1 MWNIA
6 LCGTGM
12 ISEGFVQSTKAVE
25 GLKIL
30 AVHSRHEETAKEF
43 ASKYHIEKTYTD
55 YAVMLK
61 DPEINLIYIGLPNSL
76 HYGVALQALKAKK
89 HVIVE
94 KPFVSNMPE
103 YIHLIQTAWENE
115 VKVFEMNRVLE
126 LPNYTV
132 IKDHL
137 KDIAPIRTITINF
150 CKYSRKYNDYL
161 AGKDPNVFSSEFSGG
176 ALADLGVYGVH
187 FVTGLFGMP
196 SEIDYVAQ
204 QLPNTIDASGNLT
217 LKYDGFIASL
227 VQSKNSKADPLI
239 TVQGEKGSLFVRSV
253 PGLLPHVELDT
264 DKKVEIGTDQPYDGV
279 HYIMTEALRILNT
292 KDEKVY
298 QAQLDH
304 IQTVMT
310 VLDEARKSAGIV
322 FTADKKMKKHH
333 WFSFTPKPKKEKPV
347 KAKKEKPV
355 KTKKEKTPKPKKEKP
370 TKAPK
375 AKKAK
380 ATN

>member
-30 AVHSRHEETAKEF
+30 AVHSRHEETAKAF
-43 ASKYHIEKTYTD
+43 ASKYQINKTYTD
-55 YAVMLK
+55 YATMLK
-61 DPEINLIYIGLPNSL
+61 DPEIQLIYIGLPNSL
-76 HYGVALQALKAKK
+76 HYGVALEALKAKK

-103 YIHLIQTAWENE
+103 YIHLIQTALENE

-161 AGKDPNVFSSEFSGG
+161 AGKNPNVFSSEFSGG

-196 SEIDYVAQ
+196 SEVDYVAQ

-239 TVQGEKGSLFVRSV
+239 TVQGEKGSMFVRSV
-253 PGLLPHVELDT
+253 PGLLPHVELDM
-264 DKKVEIGTDQPYDGV
+264 DKKSEIGTTQPYDGV
-279 HYIMTEALRILNT
+279 HYIMAEALRILDT
-292 KDEKVY
+292 KDENAY
-298 QAQLDH
+298 RAQLDH

-310 VLDEARKSAGIV
+310 VLDEARKTAGIV
-322 FTADKKMKKHH
+322 FTADKLMKKQH
-333 WFSFTPKPKKEKPV
+333 WFSFKPKAPKAVKEKAAKPAKAVKAKKEKTVKAKKEKPV
-347 KAKKEKPV
+347 KAKKEKAS
-355 KTKKEKTPKPKKEKP
+355 K
-370 TKAPK
+370 
-375 AKKAK
+375 
-380 ATN
+380 